1 MGPIKINTTIFT
13 LGMFILLSI
22 LLSSCKE
29 EDEPEPEIKLSLI
42 SQYSLSIPEPSGLSF
57 FRSQNEFLTVSDETN
72 KIYAISNKGEVL
84 GDFSFSGDDL
94 EGITYDPIQKNIFII
109 EEENHYIFRLDTN
122 GVELNRFPVD
132 LYYEEINHGPEGI
145 SFNPETNH
153 LFIVTEKKPGKL
165 LEMNLNG
172 EIINNYNLSF
182 ADDYSALFFDPID
195 QKLWILS
202 DESKTLTR
210 CDLTGKALNK
220 YNTGIT
226 KGEGLVVDPQNNMV
240 YIVSDQE
247 NMMYVLS
254 IP

>member
-1 MGPIKINTTIFT
+1 
-13 LGMFILLSI
+13 MFILLSI
-22 LLSSCKE
+22 LPSSCKKE
-29 EDEPEPEIKLSLI
+29 EEPKPDIKLEII
-42 SQYSLSIPEPSGLSF
+42 SQFSLSIPEPSGLSF
-57 FRSQNEFLTVSDETN
+57 FRNKNEFLTVSDETN
-72 KIYAISNKGEVL
+72 KIYAISDEGKIL

-94 EGITYDPIQKNIFII
+94 EGITYDPILKNIFIV
-109 EEENHYIFRLDTN
+109 EEENHFIFRLDTN

-165 LEMNLNG
+165 LEMNLTG

-182 ADDYSALFFDPID
+182 ADDYSALFFDAID

-220 YNTGIT
+220 YNTGII
-226 KGEGLVVDPQNNMV
+226 KGEGLVVDQENKKV
-240 YIVSDQE
+240 YIVSDHDSKL
-247 NMMYVLS
+247 YVLS